1 MFQEFLIK
9 LSKKNK
15 IIIVLFIGSI
25 FLIFFTLSKKNKK
38 QYYQNKIEKL
48 QQLNQNN
55 QFKKEVLDRYQK
67 ILNEKEANKW
77 VLNLPQKTINKNLSE
92 IIQNSK
98 IKVVNTKDIFEEYE
112 DFSLGQKQLQT
123 QTSYKNLRQ
132 FIVDL
137 KKTNVWISAIKIN
150 NTDIYSKN
158 PQLDVVLSILH
169 YAFVFFSIISE
180 TFLFFLRQKD
190 YLFASFSFKIFW
202 YLSNTSFLNWLFWF
216 NCCNFSILF

>member
-38 QYYQNKIEKL
+38 QYYQNKKL

-77 VLNLPQKTINKNLSE
+77 VLNLPQKTINKN
-92 IIQNSK
+92 
-98 IKVVNTKDIFEEYE
+98 F
-112 DFSLGQKQLQT
+112 
-123 QTSYKNLRQ
+123 
-132 FIVDL
+132 
-137 KKTNVWISAIKIN
+137 
-150 NTDIYSKN
+150 
-158 PQLDVVLSILH
+158 
-169 YAFVFFSIISE
+169 
-180 TFLFFLRQKD
+180 
-190 YLFASFSFKIFW
+190 
-202 YLSNTSFLNWLFWF
+202 
-216 NCCNFSILF
+216 

>member
-67 ILNEKEANKW
+67 ILNEKEANKIC
-77 VLNLPQKTINKNLSE
+77 LRKQSTRIYQK
-92 IIQNSK
+92 
-98 IKVVNTKDIFEEYE
+98 
-112 DFSLGQKQLQT
+112 
-123 QTSYKNLRQ
+123 
-132 FIVDL
+132 L
-137 KKTNVWISAIKIN
+137 KKLPTA
-150 NTDIYSKN
+150 
-158 PQLDVVLSILH
+158 
-169 YAFVFFSIISE
+169 
-180 TFLFFLRQKD
+180 
-190 YLFASFSFKIFW
+190 
-202 YLSNTSFLNWLFWF
+202 
-216 NCCNFSILF
+216 

>member
-55 QFKKEVLDRYQK
+55 QFKKDILDRYQQF
-67 ILNEKEANKW
+67 LDETQEEEKW
-77 VLNLPQKTINKNLSE
+77 VLDLPMEKINENLSKV
-92 IIQNSK
+92 IQNSK
-98 IKVVNTKDIFEEYE
+98 IKVLAEQDNSEEYE
-112 DFSLGQKQLQT
+112 DFSLGQKQLQI
-123 QTSYKNLRQ
+123 QASYKNLNQ

-137 KKTNVWISAIKIN
+137 KKINIWISAIKIN
-150 NTDIYSKN
+150 NTAIYSKN
-158 PQLDVVLSILH
+158 PQLDVVISIH
-169 YAFVFFSIISE
+169 YAFSH
-180 TFLFFLRQKD
+180 L
-190 YLFASFSFKIFW
+190 
-202 YLSNTSFLNWLFWF
+202 
-216 NCCNFSILF
+216 

>member
-67 ILNEKEANKW
+67 ILNEKEANW
-77 VLNLPQKTINKNLSE
+77 VLDLPQKSTINKNLSE

-98 IKVVNTKDIFEEYE
+98 IKVPTA
-112 DFSLGQKQLQT
+112 QK
-123 QTSYKNLRQ
+123 Y
-132 FIVDL
+132 I
-137 KKTNVWISAIKIN
+137 
-150 NTDIYSKN
+150 
-158 PQLDVVLSILH
+158 
-169 YAFVFFSIISE
+169 
-180 TFLFFLRQKD
+180 
-190 YLFASFSFKIFW
+190 
-202 YLSNTSFLNWLFWF
+202 
-216 NCCNFSILF
+216 

>member
-77 VLNLPQKTINKNLSE
+77 VSICLKNNQKSNK
-92 IIQNSK
+92 K
-98 IKVVNTKDIFEEYE
+98 IA
-112 DFSLGQKQLQT
+112 
-123 QTSYKNLRQ
+123 
-132 FIVDL
+132 L
-137 KKTNVWISAIKIN
+137 K
-150 NTDIYSKN
+150 Y
-158 PQLDVVLSILH
+158 
-169 YAFVFFSIISE
+169 
-180 TFLFFLRQKD
+180 
-190 YLFASFSFKIFW
+190 
-202 YLSNTSFLNWLFWF
+202 
-216 NCCNFSILF
+216 

>member
-77 VLNLPQKTINKNLSE
+77 VLDLPQKTINKNLSE

-158 PQLDVVLSILH
+158 PQLDVVLSIH
-169 YAFVFFSIISE
+169 YAFSH
-180 TFLFFLRQKD
+180 L
-190 YLFASFSFKIFW
+190 
-202 YLSNTSFLNWLFWF
+202 
-216 NCCNFSILF
+216 